1 MEKINVI
8 ELFAGV
14 GGFRVGLERADKEF
28 FKTIWANQWEPAT
41 KTQHAA
47 MVYEARFGKG
57 SICNL
62 DINTIPVDKIPD
74 HQMLVGGFPCQDYS
88 VATTLS
94 NSKGI
99 EGQKGVLWW
108 SIYKIL
114 KEKGKKR
121 PPIVFLE
128 NVDRLLLSPAKQR
141 GRDFAIILECLN
153 ELGYIVEWRII
164 NAAEYAMPQKRRRT
178 YIVAYLKNSPLAKGL
193 KSPSKWIFNDG
204 IFAKAFPVAI
214 PDKLPTLSGL
224 ILSEQATDRLV
235 DISSNF
241 NSAKIDKPFANS
253 GIMKDGIAYSIATT
267 PICNDTPATIESIMA
282 TGEDTKY
289 ITPEF
294 YITEDQL
301 PRWEYFKGAKREE
314 RVKKDGFK
322 YFYTEGGMAFPDPI
336 DKPSRTII
344 TSEGGKTPDRC
355 RHVIK
360 DHTGKYRR
368 LIPLELER
376 LNMFPDHHT
385 ALDGV
390 DSAKRAFLMG
400 NALVC
405 GIVTKVGI
413 EIKNRLK

>member
-1 MEKINVI
+1 
-8 ELFAGV
+8 
-14 GGFRVGLERADKEF
+14 
-28 FKTIWANQWEPAT
+28 
-41 KTQHAA
+41 
-47 MVYEARFGKG
+47 
-57 SICNL
+57 
-62 DINTIPVDKIPD
+62 
-74 HQMLVGGFPCQDYS
+74 MLVGGFPCQDYS

-214 PDKLPTLSGL
+214 PDKLPTLNGL

-253 GIMKDGIAYSIATT
+253 GIMKDGVAYSIATT

-289 ITPEF
+289 ITPE
-294 YITEDQL
+294 L
-301 PRWEYFKGAKREE
+301 
-314 RVKKDGFK
+314 
-322 YFYTEGGMAFPDPI
+322 
-336 DKPSRTII
+336 
-344 TSEGGKTPDRC
+344 
-355 RHVIK
+355 
-360 DHTGKYRR
+360 
-368 LIPLELER
+368 
-376 LNMFPDHHT
+376 
-385 ALDGV
+385 
-390 DSAKRAFLMG
+390 
-400 NALVC
+400 
-405 GIVTKVGI
+405 
-413 EIKNRLK
+413 